1 MLVYLKTMKKVTV
14 HTHFVQETG
23 ADLLIQTQSGEASNT
38 DRGILGIFKIFFF
51 EKYKGNLVDKFE
63 GWRITH
69 NPITFTPMFA
79 LLSNLSLHRSM
90 FSFVVTVIEGGLFF
104 KLFAFHTVG
113 DSLFCVV
120 T

>member
-51 EKYKGNLVDKFE
+51 WK
-63 GWRITH
+63 I
-69 NPITFTPMFA
+69 
-79 LLSNLSLHRSM
+79 
-90 FSFVVTVIEGGLFF
+90 
-104 KLFAFHTVG
+104 
-113 DSLFCVV
+113 
-120 T
+120 